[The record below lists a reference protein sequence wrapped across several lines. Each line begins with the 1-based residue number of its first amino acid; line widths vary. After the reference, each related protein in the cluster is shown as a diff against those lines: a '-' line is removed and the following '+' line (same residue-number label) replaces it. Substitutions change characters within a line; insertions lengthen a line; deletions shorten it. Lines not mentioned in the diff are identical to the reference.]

1 MSLVEGDIGRL
12 VVALKTDDDRAAEDA
27 VVKRIDSPC
36 CCVLTEVKALLLVE
50 SSPSFNDVVITILEK
65 VVAGVFT
72 IDNVL
77 SVIMVVSSARLL
89 VTTTIKTKKG
99 K

>member
-36 CCVLTEVKALLLVE
+36 CCVLTEALLLVE
-50 SSPSFNDVVITILEK
+50 SSPSFNDVVLTILEK

>member
-1 MSLVEGDIGRL
+1 M
-12 VVALKTDDDRAAEDA
+12 
-27 VVKRIDSPC
+27 
-36 CCVLTEVKALLLVE
+36 E
-50 SSPSFNDVVITILEK
+50 SSTSFNDVVIMTLEK
-65 VVAGVFT
+65 VVAGVFA

-77 SVIMVVSSARLL
+77 AVIMVVSSARLL

>member
-12 VVALKTDDDRAAEDA
+12 VVALKTDDDGAAEDA
-27 VVKRIDSPC
+27 VVSC
-36 CCVLTEVKALLLVE
+36 T
-50 SSPSFNDVVITILEK
+50 SFNDVVLTILEK
-65 VVAGVFT
+65 VVAGVFA

-77 SVIMVVSSARLL
+77 SVIMVVSSARRL
-89 VTTTIKTKKG
+89 VTTTIKTKK